1 MKGKKRDP
9 QIRYVYSHVPGSNGA
24 PQKTAVIKKVQTK
37 DPPRDLIQMLVE
49 KKQSMYQKEQKMQ
62 QLKEIEDRQYR
73 ENNAEYLSSDEEDI
87 EENFVWYKDND

>member
-1 MKGKKRDP
+1 MPDFAKRISQSKLMKGKKRDP

-49 KKQSMYQKEQKMQ
+49 KK
-62 QLKEIEDRQYR
+62 
-73 ENNAEYLSSDEEDI
+73 
-87 EENFVWYKDND
+87 